1 MLNFNALSALKI
13 GLLSVHDL
21 IIRINVT
28 KAVMQLFR
36 FHDLLWDIDN
46 NSHLFQTY
54 I

>member
-36 FHDLLWDIDN
+36 FHDLWDVDN
-46 NSHLFQTY
+46 NSNLFQTY